1 MRVIAGSLKGR
12 RLKTPPGGDR
22 AIRPTSDMAR
32 EALFSILQR
41 WPQGAFLDLFAG
53 TGAVALEAWSRGY
66 GPVTCLEK
74 APQALALIQANLRE
88 TEVRVLKADALGF
101 KPEAFP
107 NLAVVFADPPYEASV
122 EAWNRLAPLCRS
134 CLAPG
139 GVLVWEA
146 SERETLPPQAGW
158 KLMDS
163 RRYGAA
169 RFHFFE
175 LE

>member
-12 RLKTPPGGDR
+12 RLKTPPEGDR

-41 WPQGAFLDLFAG
+41 WPQGGFLDLFAG

-66 GPVTCLEK
+66 APVSCLEK
-74 APQALALIQANLRE
+74 SPEALALIQTNMRDAG
-88 TEVRVLKADALGF
+88 VRVLKADALKF
-101 KPEAFP
+101 KPEAFQD
-107 NLAVVFADPPYEASV
+107 LAVIFADPPYEASL
-122 EAWNRLAPLCRS
+122 EAWNRLAPLCRG

-139 GVLVWEA
+139 GVLVWES
-146 SERETLPPQAGW
+146 SEREVLPAQPGW